1 MEWLGFGIDLNLG
14 VFSVPDRKIEELQAL
29 LRSMSDH
36 TVVPARRLASLIGK
50 IMSMSIALGTVTRL
64 MTRNLYAVLNLS
76 TSWCQEV
83 PLTQESLQEVE
94 FWLSEIGRF
103 NGHGIW
109 PKPSA
114 VRVVYSD
121 ASSTGYGGYMVE
133 HGHLV
138 ASGLWS
144 YEEARR
150 SSTWRELKAVRMVL
164 ESFQEKLRNER
175 VRWFTDNQ
183 NVVRVVQYGSKK
195 PDLQTEA
202 LAIFSTYLQQHIR
215 IEPEWIPRDQNEQA
229 DYISRLVD
237 YDDWMLNP
245 EIFHLLDAM
254 WGPHTIE
261 RFANM
266 FNNQLVRFNSR
277 FWDPTTEAV
286 DAFTCNWAGENNWW
300 CPPLYLV
307 PRVLRH
313 AQNTKAQGT
322 LIIPQWFSSPFWP
335 LLFPTG
341 TEPAEFVIQALELL
355 KSEDIFLPGRS
366 GCNLFRG
373 VPNTPVLALK
383 LQFK

>member
-1 MEWLGFGIDLNLG
+1 
-14 VFSVPDRKIEELQAL
+14 
-29 LRSMSDH
+29 
-36 TVVPARRLASLIGK
+36 
-50 IMSMSIALGTVTRL
+50 
-64 MTRNLYAVLNLS
+64 
-76 TSWCQEV
+76 
-83 PLTQESLQEVE
+83 
-94 FWLSEIGRF
+94 
-103 NGHGIW
+103 
-109 PKPSA
+109 
-114 VRVVYSD
+114 
-121 ASSTGYGGYMVE
+121 MVE

-138 ASGLWS
+138 ANGLWS
-144 YEEARR
+144 DEEARQ

-202 LAIFSTYLQQHIR
+202 LAIFSTCLQQHNIIK
-215 IEPEWIPRDQNEQA
+215 IEPDQNEQA

-254 WGPHTIE
+254 WRPHTID

-266 FNNQLVRFNSR
+266 FNNQLVRFNLR
-277 FWDPTTEAV
+277 FGTPPRKQWMLLPVTGLVKITGGAQ
-286 DAFTCNWAGENNWW
+286 

-322 LIIPQWFSSPFWP
+322 LIIPNGFSSPFWP

-341 TEPAEFVIQALELL
+341 TEPAEFVI
-355 KSEDIFLPGRS
+355 
-366 GCNLFRG
+366 
-373 VPNTPVLALK
+373 
-383 LQFK
+383 